1 MDDKITKLQVATDEA
16 YEQLKVC
23 QQALDMAEQ
32 QLSEAKNKYRNL
44 PKEQQEQLQVN
55 DTELPELIETKLRA
69 QNVYATVLQKY
80 ETNKR
85 YLDAMKAQQATASA
99 TT

>member
-1 MDDKITKLQVATDEA
+1 MDDKINKLQAATDEA
-16 YEQLKVC
+16 EEQLKVC

-32 QLSEAKNKYRNL
+32 QLSDVKNKYRNL
-44 PKEQQEQLQVN
+44 PQEEQERLQVN
-55 DTELPELIETKLRA
+55 DTELPELIETQIRA
-69 QNVYATVLQKY
+69 KNVYDTVLKRY

-85 YLDAMKAQQATASA
+85 YVDAMKAKQAS